1 MDETESV
8 VNETLDGAGAAGAA
22 PLDAMADPGLLGGL
36 AGDGQL
42 LGRLLVFLDAGGPV
56 VMILLGCSVVALT
69 IVLAKLWQ
77 FRALRVGD
85 RRRVPQ
91 AIALLRRGRAEEALT
106 LLSASPNPVA
116 QVVARA
122 IRGRQRRDLPES
134 LVREEV
140 LRSGNE
146 AIESL
151 RTHLGALEV
160 IGGIAPLLGLFGT
173 VLGMIEAFRRLAEAG
188 SQVDPTILS
197 GGIWEALLTTAVGLA
212 VAIPVVVLCNWFERR
227 VERLAHEMDNLVT
240 QVFTQELGPLPVQ
253 SHDSASLRLASAE

>member
-1 MDETESV
+1 MDESEGV
-8 VNETLDGAGAAGAA
+8 MNETLDGAAAAGAA
-22 PLDAMADPGLLGGL
+22 PPDAAADPGLLGGL
-36 AGDGQL
+36 VGDGQL
-42 LGRLLVFLDAGGPV
+42 LGRLLDFLEAGGPV
-56 VMILLGCSVVALT
+56 VLILLGCSVVAFT

-77 FRALRVGD
+77 FRALRVGE
-85 RRRVPQ
+85 RRRAPQ
-91 AIALLRRGRAEEALT
+91 AIALLRRGRADEALS

-146 AIESL
+146 AIEGL
-151 RTHLGALEV
+151 RAHLGALEV

-188 SQVDPTILS
+188 NQVDPSILS

-240 QVFTQELGPLPVQ
+240 QVFTQELGPLPAQ

>member
-1 MDETESV
+1 MDESLSV
-8 VNETLDGAGAAGAA
+8 VNETGAAGGAA
-22 PLDAMADPGLLGGL
+22 PADAVADPGLFGVLV
-36 AGDGQL
+36 GDGQL
-42 LGRLLVFLDAGGPV
+42 LGRLLDFLDAGGPV
-56 VMILLGCSVVALT
+56 VLILLGCSVVALT

-77 FRALRVGD
+77 FRALRVGE
-85 RRRVPQ
+85 RRRAPQ
-91 AIALLRRGRAEEALT
+91 AIVLLRRGRADEALS
-106 LLSASPNPVA
+106 LLAGSPNPVA

-122 IRGRQRRDLPES
+122 IRGRQRRDLSES
-134 LVREEV
+134 MVREEV

-146 AIESL
+146 AIEGL
-151 RTHLGALEV
+151 RAHLSALEV

-188 SQVDPTILS
+188 SQVDPSILS

-240 QVFTQELGPLPVQ
+240 QVFTQDLT
-253 SHDSASLRLASAE
+253 SMSDYAHDSASLRLASAE